1 MSELRAQAADLI
13 EVLDEDQLRRL
24 VAFAYRLMH
33 EGRDLPAAGGLEVLL
48 EESA

>member
-13 EVLDEDQLRRL
+13 EVLDDDQLRRL
-24 VAFAYRLMH
+24 LAYAYRLMH
-33 EGRDLPAAGGLEVLL
+33 EGRDLAPASGLESLL